1 MADEKQ
7 QAPPVTGPLDYST
20 NAPSILAI
28 VGFFDAFALLVVLAR
43 IYVRGV
49 MLKTVGTD
57 DYVMMAAMVNL
68 TSNLFVVWKLNWLYS
83 SSVVLVCWYAS
94 LEKHIMEL
102 ECMKIPF
109 WWRIRLQS
117 CIGISSN
124 RW

>member
-1 MADEKQ
+1 MPSLMSLMADEKQ

-68 TSNLFVVWKLNWLYS
+68 TSNLFVVWKLN
-83 SSVVLVCWYAS
+83 
-94 LEKHIMEL
+94 
-102 ECMKIPF
+102 
-109 WWRIRLQS
+109 
-117 CIGISSN
+117 
-124 RW
+124 